1 MGGRRG
7 AVDRFGD
14 AGTWSRARRS
24 RGRVREGPSESALRG
39 ACSGLAPA
47 AERFS
52 SEHGPVLAFCGE
64 DLGVLGVGI
73 APTAVVADGRGQLG
87 VALVVGVGDGEL
99 PERSEMGLD

>member
-14 AGTWSRARRS
+14 AGTWLRARRS
-24 RGRVREGPSESALRG
+24 RGRVREGPPESALRG

-47 AERFS
+47 AARFS
-52 SEHGPVLAFCGE
+52 SDHGSVLAFWGE
-64 DLGVLGVGI
+64 GLGVLGVGI
-73 APTAVVADGRGQLG
+73 APTDVVADGRGQLG